1 MSKSMRSLIEQ
12 IALSQSEHEV
22 RMRFM
27 DAVGDVFH
35 AEHWAIALH
44 HSHREAI
51 DLAGLPDRF
60 IDYYKSFGVTID
72 PLRRYVED
80 HHAPVHEQVL
90 FTEEQWKQ
98 SDLYI
103 HGCGR
108 QYDHEHAMIGAIVGQ
123 GRLIG
128 TVHFSRGTGTAAFNP
143 QDLAN
148 LSALCAHLSAT
159 LALLQTP
166 QQGFRS
172 SAKKFLT
179 PRELQIAELVAKGL
193 TNAEIGKELWITQN
207 SVKQA
212 LKRMFQKLNIS
223 ARTELVAKLHDIQDS

>member
-1 MSKSMRSLIEQ
+1 MSKTMRSLIEQ
-12 IALSQSEHEV
+12 IAHSQSEHEL

-27 DAVGDVFH
+27 DAVGDVFC
-35 AEHWAIALH
+35 AEHWGIALH
-44 HSHREAI
+44 HSQRETI

-90 FTEEQWKQ
+90 FTEKQWKQ
-98 SDLYI
+98 SDLYV

-108 QYDHEHAMIGAIVGQ
+108 QYDHEHAMLGAIVGQ

-128 TVHFSRGTGTAAFNP
+128 TVHFSRGTGASAFNS

-148 LSALCAHLSAT
+148 LSALCAHVSAT
-159 LALLQTP
+159 LAQLTSQRH
-166 QQGFRS
+166 FS
-172 SAKKFLT
+172 SQATKSLT
-179 PRELQIAELVAKGL
+179 ARELQIAELVAKGL

-223 ARTELVAKLHDIQDS
+223 ARTELVAKLHDIQDA